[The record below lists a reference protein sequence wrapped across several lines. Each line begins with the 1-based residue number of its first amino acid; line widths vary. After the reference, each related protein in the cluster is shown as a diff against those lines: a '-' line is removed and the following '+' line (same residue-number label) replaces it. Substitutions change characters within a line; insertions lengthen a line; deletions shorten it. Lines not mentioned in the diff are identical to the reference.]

1 MTQDTNTDRDAINPD
16 VLALAVRTYIRPQ
29 IRRDEADVTL
39 EAALLEQGVMAPH
52 EAIESIEIDTYGV
65 IVVVEAYMF
74 EQVTLFIDINGVV
87 NACTAD

>member
-1 MTQDTNTDRDAINPD
+1 MSQVTNPERDAIDPQ
-16 VLALAVRTYIRPQ
+16 VLAQAVRTYMLVAD
-29 IRRDEADVTL
+29 RDEADIDL
-39 EAALLEQGVMAPH
+39 EAVLTYQGVMTPH
-52 EAIESIEIDTYGV
+52 EAIESIEINTYGV